1 MGNLVGCC
9 QKRGENGTEADTD
22 TEEWEDIDERILVNK
37 PVLFALGNPGKKYF
51 YTKHNVG
58 KLFLDYLAAT
68 QGLTWTKHPWGEVI
82 ETEQYILF
90 KSGTYMNIAAD
101 VLKKFFKK
109 HKLEEE
115 SNLVVVCDYLES
127 KLGRVLLRTGG
138 SHKGHNGL
146 KSVYGL
152 VTAVGKDIEKIPK
165 ILIGISRP
173 ESRDPSVVGDYV
185 LNDFSQSEQ
194 TRLVDEVFPLAE
206 NVLLREVLGQDVPEI
221 KPKNAPKPQV
231 QKKMPTAEEQ
241 AQLQDR
247 ANEKA
252 EQKRIRREAY

>member
-1 MGNLVGCC
+1 MGNIGCC
-9 QKRGENGTEADTD
+9 QRRREYGAEPD

-37 PVLFALGNPGKKYF
+37 PVLFALGNPGRKYF

-68 QGLTWTKHPWGEVI
+68 QELTWTQHSWGEI
-82 ETEQYILF
+82 IDTPQYIMF
-90 KSGTYMNIAAD
+90 KSGTYMNIAANA
-101 VLKKFFKK
+101 LKKFFKK
-109 HKLEEE
+109 YKLEEE

-152 VTAVGKDIEKIPK
+152 VSAVGKDVEKIPK

-173 ESRDPSVVGDYV
+173 ESREPSVVGDYV
-185 LNDFSQSEQ
+185 LNDFSEGEQ
-194 TRLVDEVFPLAE
+194 VRLVEEVFPLAE

-231 QKKMPTAEEQ
+231 QKKVPTAEEIEKVQ
-241 AQLQDR
+241 ER
-247 ANEKA
+247 VNEKA